1 LSMHVYVCVY
11 PGAYMLVFSQS
22 ANHRLFCVSLQLIAR
37 EGCVDEYCL

>member
-1 LSMHVYVCVY
+1 MHVYVCVCVY

-22 ANHRLFCVSLQLIAR
+22 AKHRLFCVSLQLIAS